1 MRDASTP
8 KSRMF
13 LRPLF
18 LGARQDCE
26 VMAPCLQLS
35 ARCPGQSG
43 FRSGCRSWTKPTHS
57 VPRLARP
64 NPAARR
70 CLQLNAGELTRF
82 NIAESYRT
90 RERWTV
96 GAQWEKL

>member
-18 LGARQDCE
+18 LNARQDCD
-26 VMAPCLQLS
+26 
-35 ARCPGQSG
+35 
-43 FRSGCRSWTKPTHS
+43 
-57 VPRLARP
+57 RLARP

>member
-18 LGARQDCE
+18 LNARQDCE
-26 VMAPCLQLS
+26 VMA
-35 ARCPGQSG
+35 
-43 FRSGCRSWTKPTHS
+43 
-57 VPRLARP
+57 RP

-70 CLQLNAGELTRF
+70 LSDLVARELTRF
-82 NIAESYRT
+82 NIAESYRARER
-90 RERWTV
+90 RERWEWWT
-96 GAQWEKL
+96 GLAQ

>member
-18 LGARQDCE
+18 LNARQDCE
-26 VMAPCLQLS
+26 VMA
-35 ARCPGQSG
+35 
-43 FRSGCRSWTKPTHS
+43 
-57 VPRLARP
+57 RP

-70 CLQLNAGELTRF
+70 LSDLVARELTRF

>member
-18 LGARQDCE
+18 LGARQDCD
-26 VMAPCLQLS
+26 
-35 ARCPGQSG
+35 
-43 FRSGCRSWTKPTHS
+43 K
-57 VPRLARP
+57 LARP

-90 RERWTV
+90 RERRERRERWT
-96 GAQWEKL
+96 GLAK